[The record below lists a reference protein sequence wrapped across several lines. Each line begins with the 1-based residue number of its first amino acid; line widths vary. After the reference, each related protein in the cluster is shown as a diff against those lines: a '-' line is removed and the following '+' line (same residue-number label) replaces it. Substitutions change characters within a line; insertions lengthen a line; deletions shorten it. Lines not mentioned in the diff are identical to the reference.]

1 MRQVVSLLVLAVGLS
16 MDATAVAA
24 AQGVAARGARYGQF
38 LKLAVMFGL
47 FQAAM
52 PILGWAV
59 ADRFSAAID
68 AWQHW
73 IAFVLLAGI
82 GAKMLYEAR
91 NAPGEEGE
99 AAKEVE
105 VTFRFWR
112 LTVLAVATSIDA
124 LAAGV
129 TLPTLGVPVLASA
142 CVIGATTTV
151 LSLLGVA
158 LGRHFGA
165 RIGRKLDALGGV
177 LLIGLGFK
185 VLLEHLV

>member
-38 LKLAVMFGL
+38 LKIAAMFGL

-91 NAPGEEGE
+91 NVPAEGDGAKVE
-99 AAKEVE
+99 AA
-105 VTFRFWR
+105 FGFWR
-112 LTVLAVATSIDA
+112 VTVLAVATSIDA

-129 TLPTLGVPVLASA
+129 TLPTLGVPVLVAAS
-142 CVIGATTTV
+142 VIGVTTMV
-151 LSLLGVA
+151 LSLVGVV

-165 RIGRKLDALGGV
+165 RVGRKLDALGGV
-177 LLIGLGFK
+177 LLIALAFK
-185 VLLEHLV
+185 VLLEHRA